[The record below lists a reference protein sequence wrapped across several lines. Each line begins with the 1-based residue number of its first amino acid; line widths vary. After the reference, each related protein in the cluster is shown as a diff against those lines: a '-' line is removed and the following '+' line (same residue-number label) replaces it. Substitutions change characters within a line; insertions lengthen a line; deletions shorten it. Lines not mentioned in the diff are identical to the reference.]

1 MTALYGRGD
10 ANVGAEST
18 AASACPDF
26 ASSGKAAPSGP
37 AVAPVAAALVL
48 LLTTFLHLALKPY
61 LPDGIFVVLFA
72 VEVFAM
78 ALWFERAKV
87 RLRGVGA
94 VECAF
99 ALYLLWNLYSMYYPH
114 KYPAA
119 DPLTG
124 QVFSVPRFIM
134 TGVMVPFLMY
144 VVGRYAFNR
153 ESFVRLLLWVVVFM
167 AGYSAAV
174 SIMQFTGPKA
184 LVWPRF
190 IVDGSL
196 TPGVDTWA
204 DRALGVFNQ
213 PVVNG
218 MTMVLGFAIAMM
230 LASRRTEP
238 VILRWVAAVTAIACG
253 FGIYF
258 TYTRAVWL
266 SAVLAIVLGA
276 LLAKGSRRGF
286 VVSIA
291 IVAAAVATNWSTFTS
306 ADRNAGGIGSA
317 SEVDDRM
324 NIIQTALW
332 AAAREPFTGWGIQ
345 RFQAIN
351 TYHHQQWSP
360 EVPWGNG
367 YGIVSHTNEMGMLA
381 ELGLIGLGLWVTVLL
396 LIVRRLWTAYRT
408 MPDRTLC
415 GKPLVVIASIALAV
429 MFSSGLTVDLRLFD
443 FPTAVVFLIVGTA
456 VGWSDRA
463 RAADASRPAVAQTV
477 SAHG

>member
-1 MTALYGRGD
+1 MTEFDGRGD
-10 ANVGAEST
+10 ARAGTVMTAPPVTTRAPAAAET
-18 AASACPDF
+18 L
-26 ASSGKAAPSGP
+26 SGP
-37 AVAPVAAALVL
+37 AVAPIVAALALV
-48 LLTTFLHLALKPY
+48 LTTFLHLGLKPY

-72 VEVFAM
+72 IAVVAM
-78 ALWFERAKV
+78 AVWFRHTTV
-87 RLRGVGA
+87 RLRGIGA

-99 ALYLLWNLYSMYYPH
+99 ALYLAWNIYSMYYPH
-114 KYPAA
+114 KYPAS

-144 VVGRYAFNR
+144 VIGRYAFNR
-153 ESFVRLLLWVVVFM
+153 ESFVRLLLWAVVFM

-174 SIMQFTGPKA
+174 SIMQFTGPKDM
-184 LVWPRF
+184 VWPRF

-204 DRALGVFNQ
+204 DRAIGVFNQ

-218 MTMVLGFAIAMM
+218 LTMVLGFTIAMV
-230 LASRRTEP
+230 LVSRRTEP
-238 VILRWVAAVTAIACG
+238 AVLRCVAAVTALACG

-266 SAVLAIVLGA
+266 SAALAIVIGA

-286 VVSIA
+286 AISMA
-291 IVAAAVATNWSTFTS
+291 IVAGAVLTNWSTFTS

-367 YGIVSHTNEMGMLA
+367 YGIVSHTNEMGILA
-381 ELGLIGLGLWVTVLL
+381 ELGLIGLGLWLTVLL
-396 LIVRRLWTAYRT
+396 LIVRRLWTAYRSL
-408 MPDRTLC
+408 PEQDLC
-415 GKPLVVIASIALAV
+415 GKPLAVIAIVALAV
-429 MFSSGLTVDLRLFD
+429 LFSSGLTVDLRLFD

-456 VGWSDRA
+456 VGWSERA
-463 RAADASRPAVAQTV
+463 RAADSLSRTR
-477 SAHG
+477 SRSGFLHG